1 MRETHLPQTSENT
14 SDDEFKLKKV
24 AFYQE
29 MVSAWITTTIE
40 ADKQAMGLSGLAIG
54 LLMTFRG
61 AIATSGDFVLWSLSG
76 LSFFT
81 AILVGMRVLY
91 LNAKYVEE
99 VVGGENELVE
109 AQVVNQLSKMTN
121 LIYTFFI
128 VGAALTAVL
137 AVSST
142 PYLQLCGAY
151 Q

>member
-1 MRETHLPQTSENT
+1 MHLPQQSENT
-14 SDDEFKLKKV
+14 TDDELTQKRV

-29 MVSAWITTTIE
+29 MVSGWFSTQVE

-54 LLMTFRG
+54 LLMTFTHSVSTRG
-61 AIATSGDFVLWSLSG
+61 EFVLWSLAG
-76 LSFFT
+76 ISFLT
-81 AILVGMRVLY
+81 AILFGMRVLH
-91 LNAKYVEE
+91 LNARYLEE

-128 VGAALTAVL
+128 IGAVLTAVL
-137 AVSST
+137 AASST
-142 PYLQLCGAY
+142 TYLQTCGAC